1 MRHMDPIEIE
11 STFREFPDARSV
23 QRFWM
28 AWLVLLLGLLAGLVI
43 VVLIAAIAADP
54 TSISP
59 AG

>member
-1 MRHMDPIEIE
+1 MDPIEIE

-28 AWLVLLLGLLAGLVI
+28 AWLALLLGLLAGLVI

>member
-1 MRHMDPIEIE
+1 MDSTEIE
-11 STFREFPDARSV
+11 STLREFPDARSV
-23 QRFWM
+23 RRFWM
-28 AWLVLLLGLLAGLVI
+28 SWLVLLLGLLAALVI